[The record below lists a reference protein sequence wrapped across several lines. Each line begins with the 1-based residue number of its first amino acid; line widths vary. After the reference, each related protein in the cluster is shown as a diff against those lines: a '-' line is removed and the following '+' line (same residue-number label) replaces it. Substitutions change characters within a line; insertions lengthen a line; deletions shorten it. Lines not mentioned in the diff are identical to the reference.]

1 MLLFSER
8 SYTHTHMIQRM
19 DEDGNGRAIEFC
31 ILNNFLISF
40 FFFFFPLWV
49 LSCAVVLPVAS
60 ASLFLDG
67 YQTITYIA
75 KEKNMEAI
83 HL

>member
-1 MLLFSER
+1 
-8 SYTHTHMIQRM
+8 M

-40 FFFFFPLWV
+40 FFFFFFPLWV
-49 LSCAVVLPVAS
+49 LSCAVVLPVAAS

-75 KEKNMEAI
+75 KKKNMEAI